1 MAKLTK
7 PFEGVQEG
15 EIYPT
20 QFAKGDECP
29 DELVAAA
36 IAFGALSDKDKAALE
51 KAAAEAEEK
60 LAAEAEAAAKTAA
73 DTAKNQET
81 EQ

>member
-7 PFEGVQEG
+7 PFEGVQDG

-36 IAFGALSDKDKAALE
+36 IAMGALSDKDKAALE

-60 LAAEAEAAAKTAA
+60 LAAEAEAAAKAA
-73 DTAKNQET
+73 AEAAKKQET
-81 EQ
+81 AQ